1 MPFAPFDKAS
11 DVVVLNT
18 WADDSI
24 NLTERRGRVT
34 IPGKGTKQRKARYA
48 IDIKSEPL
56 LFDLNEMN
64 LGGRLAEVWAQRI
77 KDNIRGIS
85 KRASEATMAF
95 RYKAAA
101 AFKAGE
107 SWTAQRYAGGRI
119 GPMAPNTTNKL
130 FNDSG
135 RLAHGVFVRQ
145 NLTDATYTVNLPANR
160 FNPALFGNGY
170 EAMVDKFVSLV
181 PMLDPKQALGDPQIE
196 AAIKTSVEQMVAKA
210 TDASEAAIQRSL
222 AKLRAAKLR
231 VLKQIGGI
239 AARGLGL

>member
-1 MPFAPFDKAS
+1 MPFPDRAS
-11 DVVVLNT
+11 DVEVINS
-18 WADDSI
+18 WSDGDI

-34 IPGKGTKQRKARYA
+34 IPGKGTKRRKPRYA
-48 IDIKSEPL
+48 FDIKSEPL

-85 KRASEATMAF
+85 KFASEATQAF

-107 SWTAQRYAGGRI
+107 PWAAQRYAGGRI

-135 RLAHGVFVRQ
+135 RLATGVFVRQ
-145 NLTDATYTVNLPANR
+145 NLTDSSFTVNLPANR
-160 FNPALFGNGY
+160 FNPALFGDGY
-170 EAMVDKFVSLV
+170 ERMVDKFVSLV
-181 PMLDPKQALGDPQIE
+181 PMLDPKKALGDPQIE
-196 AAIKTSVEQMVAKA
+196 AAIKTSVEQMVSKA
-210 TDASEAAIQRSL
+210 ESNAEAAIQRKL
-222 AKLRAAKLR
+222 AQLRAARLRAVKGLVNLGR
-231 VLKQIGGI
+231 VLLD
-239 AARGLGL
+239 A